1 MFKILKEI
9 FDIGHE
15 IGNNKEWY
23 YSKTLWLNVAVLLAA
38 IVDWKTGGHT
48 SQQDVQTIGLGLLAL
63 ANLVLRVVT
72 KRQLGGKK

>member
-15 IGNNKEWY
+15 IGSNKEWY

-38 IVDWKTGGHT
+38 IVDWKTGGQT

-72 KRQLGGKK
+72 KRPLGGKK